1 VGNPTININTNN
13 YIKAVINEVA
23 ETIHGE
29 GEEPRMEP
37 LSTLLDLADDY
48 SMLELIEILQLIAEC
63 DSQEKDACDNCREQS
78 AWISLQL
85 QEVLAKYDIRFPRN
99 AVSKINSGMV
109 EV

>member
-1 VGNPTININTNN
+1 MKNI
-13 YIKAVINEVA
+13 INEVP

-29 GEEPRMEP
+29 GEEHRMEP

-48 SMLELIEILQLIAEC
+48 SMLELIKILHLIAEC
-63 DSQEKDACDNCREQS
+63 DSQEEDACDNCREQS

-85 QEVLAKYDIRFPRN
+85 QEVLAKYELRFPRN